1 LITNQNNSRMITIRK
16 TPCPD
21 VDLEINGVNEG
32 SFAAGS
38 TIELNLTDGVNPV
51 TPDSVTVV
59 GNVVTAQVPAAVA
72 NIATSLPIK
81 SGQTVSFNDYDDGQF
96 QFGRLVDPNT
106 LDEPNVFGN
115 LNRFTAIDGSQSFG
129 SPVVFVDH
137 STQQKDGR
145 IIWYTLG
152 TVGNLEGQLSFAN
165 DLTRAGKSDW
175 RMCPIHLYENLRNL
189 GATRPF
195 TLTPFAPTSDG
206 LFRSASR
213 TPLSTQSLCFYNF
226 SAAANHSRV
235 VPEGDSLSLQSYLY
249 RVGNISELI

>member
-1 LITNQNNSRMITIRK
+1 MRDLYIK
-16 TPCPD
+16 PAPD
-21 VDLEINGVNEG
+21 TALEINSVPTAN
-32 SFAAGS
+32 FPAGS
-38 TIELNLTDGVNPV
+38 TIDFQLTDGVNPV

-59 GNVVTAQVPAAVA
+59 GNVVTAQVPAAVE

-152 TVGNLEGQLSFAN
+152 TVGSLEGQLSFA
-165 DLTRAGKSDW
+165 DTLDRAGKTDW
-175 RMCPIHLYENLRNL
+175 RLAPITLYENLRNF

-195 TLTPFAPTSDG
+195 ALTPFAINTD
-206 LFRSASR
+206 LLYFSATNNPSGS
-213 TPLSTQSLCFYNF
+213 PMCFYNY
-226 SAAANHSRV
+226 AANNDFARV
-235 VPEGDSLSLQSYLY
+235 QVLSPSLSIRGILY
-249 RVGNISELI
+249 RIGNISELI

>member
-1 LITNQNNSRMITIRK
+1 MSKRDLYIKAKRES
-16 TPCPD
+16 D
-21 VDLEINGVNEG
+21 VTLEINGVSEG
-32 SFAAGS
+32 TFASGS
-38 TIELNLTDGVNPV
+38 TIEVNLTDGTNPV
-51 TPDSVTVV
+51 TPDDVTVV
-59 GNVVTAQVPAAVA
+59 GNVVTVELPTAVA
-72 NIATSLPIK
+72 NLATSLPIK

-152 TVGNLEGQLSFAN
+152 TVGALVSQLSFA
-165 DLTRAGKSDW
+165 DTLDRAGKTDW
-175 RMCPIHLYENLRNL
+175 RLAPITLYENLRNF

-195 TLTPFAPTSDG
+195 ALTPFALTTD
-206 LFRSASR
+206 LLYYSATNNPSGGVM
-213 TPLSTQSLCFYNF
+213 CFYNF
-226 SAAANHSRV
+226 AANSDFARV
-235 VPEGDSLSLQSYLY
+235 QVLSGGLSLRGILY
-249 RVGNISELI
+249 RIGNISELI